1 LTRDGFAVKESDM
14 STRQIA
20 WVATLLAVFGAASCN
35 KSGEATPE
43 GSGASSL
50 SPEAKSAADEVLN
63 AYELLRAQLAAD
75 AVVEVPVLAERIE
88 RAATSMAKSGPAALQ
103 PQAVALAAS
112 ARLLRQTKE
121 LPKLREAF
129 GEVSRQLISIL
140 VIEPSLRR
148 GRHVFECPM
157 AQGYKKW
164 IQTSDKLA
172 NPYMGKAMLECGAV
186 SSWSS

>member
-1 LTRDGFAVKESDM
+1 MARALA
-14 STRQIA
+14 
-20 WVATLLAVFGAASCN
+20 LLAVFCAASCN
-35 KSGEATPE
+35 KSGEPAPE
-43 GSGASSL
+43 GTGASSL
-50 SPEAKSAADEVLN
+50 SPEAKSAADEVLS

-75 AVVEVPVLAERIE
+75 AVAEVPGLAERLE

-112 ARLLRQTKE
+112 SRLLRQTKE

-129 GEVSRQLISIL
+129 GEVSRQLVSIL

-164 IQTSDKLA
+164 IQTSTKLS
-172 NPYMGKAMLECGAV
+172 NPYMGKAMLECGAE
-186 SSWSS
+186 SSWSA